1 MATFVIETYLSRARA
16 SELEAVTARLRDA
29 IAVLTIDRAGTE
41 SPVRWLH
48 SYFVPEDE
56 VCLHILEA
64 ASAEAA
70 LEAGSR
76 AGLTAERIVEAEA
89 RGDTARLSG
98 R

>member
-1 MATFVIETYLSRARA
+1 VATFVIETYLSRARA

-29 IAVLTIDRAGTE
+29 IAVLTIDPPETE

-48 SYFVPEDE
+48 SYYLAEDE

-64 ASAEAA
+64 ASADAA
-70 LEAGSR
+70 LEVGRR

-89 RGDTARLSG
+89 RGEEAAVPP
-98 R
+98 